1 MSGLLCCRD
10 DVCYCA
16 EISKIVLSFE
26 RCDNTIIF
34 SLNYVNNV
42 RICVVPCNKQIVM
55 IEEMVEELFTIS

>member
-1 MSGLLCCRD
+1 M
-10 DVCYCA
+10 VF
-16 EISKIVLSFE
+16 SFE

-42 RICVVPCNKQIVM
+42 RICVVQCNEQIVM